1 MNVIKHCTQGLFSLD
16 QQVFQKVMLIVIF
29 GMQHEKPE
37 LMDLGLQS
45 MHAMTVVLK
54 DQPTLATSF
63 YQHMFTQ
70 VLRETLAVMS
80 DYRHVSGF
88 KMQAMI
94 VQELLQAVDTGSTTV
109 NS

>member
-1 MNVIKHCTQGLFSLD
+1 
-16 QQVFQKVMLIVIF
+16 MLIVIF

-45 MHAMTVVLK
+45 MHAMTIILREM
-54 DQPTLATSF
+54 PMIATDF
-63 YQHMFTQ
+63 YKVTYTQ
-70 VLRETLAVMS
+70 VLRETLAVMI

-94 VQELLQAVDTGSTTV
+94 L
-109 NS
+109 